1 MVIKQLRFVAV
12 KRLKERLVILIHQHD
27 RLLPRLLVSGL
38 KDARH
43 PIPIS
48 LLTPLKEGD
57 MILRFKP
64 RKHCVRTRIKSIRG
78 RVSSLTKIDEKDW
91 VLYPRLTPLL
101 TRELFLGVLEIKP
114 LKQLLLPLKIGC
126 ECRKEKALPETAR
139 TAKEEILR
147 VFD

>member
-1 MVIKQLRFVAV
+1 
-12 KRLKERLVILIHQHD
+12 
-27 RLLPRLLVSGL
+27 
-38 KDARH
+38 
-43 PIPIS
+43 
-48 LLTPLKEGD
+48 

-64 RKHCVRTRIKSIRG
+64 RKHCVRARIKSLRG
-78 RVSSLTKIDEKDW
+78 RVLSLTKIDEKDW
-91 VLYPRLTPLL
+91 VLYPRLTTLL

-126 ECRKEKALPETAR
+126 ERRKEKALPETAR